1 MVWNR
6 QGATIASVMV
16 ATAGLTGCGPI
27 ELRKPVTVVRTS
39 TPGVAFV
46 MVQPVTQFDRD
57 DPDPV
62 LGETDRNSDYILLCD
77 ARRGDGMRCT
87 VASEASLSRF
97 SEHRSV
103 VKEGTTFN
111 AGIAA
116 DAAADVRT
124 GTEGA
129 ASSPPAPPAQ
139 GGAR

>member
-1 MVWNR
+1 MSRNR
-6 QGATIASVMV
+6 ERTAFALACV
-16 ATAGLTGCGPI
+16 ATVGIAGCGPI

-39 TPGVAFV
+39 TPGVAYV

-77 ARRGDGMRCT
+77 ARRGDGMRCS

-103 VKEGTTFN
+103 VKEGATFN
-111 AGIAA
+111 AGTAV

-124 GTEGA
+124 GSEAPSAPTVPGA
-129 ASSPPAPPAQ
+129 AK
-139 GGAR
+139 